1 MKELFSNSPDTAT
14 PLNSQGGY
22 KNAAGGFPFE
32 RSLTRKVKS
41 REDLDQPKRELF
53 NEANPLT
60 TTSGSENNAVDR
72 YFGSFSIESKRH
84 VWDLLDKH
92 PKFDKT
98 GKVRLNRIENNTK
111 EVLLNDPTK
120 IIHNGGSVTYENT
133 DNDKDKES

>member
-1 MKELFSNSPDTAT
+1 MKELFSNIPDTAT
-14 PLNSQGGY
+14 PINSNGGY
-22 KNAAGGFPFE
+22 DNASGSFPIK
-32 RSLTRKVKS
+32 RSLNRRVKS
-41 REDLDQPKRELF
+41 RDDLEQPRRELF

-72 YFGSFSIESKRH
+72 YFGAFSIESKRH

-111 EVLLNDPTK
+111 EVLPHDPTK
-120 IIHNGGSVTYENT
+120 IIHNGGSVTYEDI
-133 DNDKDKES
+133 DNDKES